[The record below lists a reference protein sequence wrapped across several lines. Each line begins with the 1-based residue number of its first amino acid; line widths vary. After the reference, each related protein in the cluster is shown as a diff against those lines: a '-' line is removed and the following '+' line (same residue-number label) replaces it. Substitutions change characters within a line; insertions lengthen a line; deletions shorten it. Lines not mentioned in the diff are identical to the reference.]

1 VLYLALDGVG
11 RGPARASNALCPR
24 NQPVNRYVLRRSA
37 KVTGLAQKPGQ
48 LEAADRE
55 FQSKYWASLQLL
67 GQPCHFHARPSSG
80 SNPTA
85 PVLAEGES
93 AIKRCYPSERAQYQ
107 LWSYVSLSTS
117 SGDGRLMADPPWADQ
132 GGQHHNP
139 YLSLLMADPPGA
151 SRAPSRLGDRGVR
164 LSLVHPLL
172 RTKPDRHTAQV
183 VFDVSSRPDL
193 YAAGGDGPP
202 SPSHPDPKKT
212 VFRVPNSQG
221 KFSIEPRG
229 III

>member
-37 KVTGLAQKPGQ
+37 KVTRLAQKPGQ

-67 GQPCHFHARPSSG
+67 GQPCQFHARPSSG

-85 PVLAEGES
+85 PVLAGGES

-117 SGDGRLMADPPWADQ
+117 GGDGRLMADPPWADQ

-139 YLSLLMADPPGA
+139 YL
-151 SRAPSRLGDRGVR
+151 GDRGVR

-172 RTKPDRHTAQV
+172 QTKFTIRPAKHCPGGLRRQQPARPLRRRGRRPLLAIASGPQKNCLPGPKFPRKVLYRT
-183 VFDVSSRPDL
+183 SRYYNL
-193 YAAGGDGPP
+193 
-202 SPSHPDPKKT
+202 
-212 VFRVPNSQG
+212 N
-221 KFSIEPRG
+221 I
-229 III
+229 

>member
-67 GQPCHFHARPSSG
+67 GQPCQFHARPSSG

-85 PVLAEGES
+85 PVLAGGES

-139 YLSLLMADPPGA
+139 YL
-151 SRAPSRLGDRGVR
+151 GDRGVR

-172 RTKPDRHTAQV
+172 QTKFTIRPAKHTAQV

-193 YAAGGDGPP
+193 YAAGGDGPS